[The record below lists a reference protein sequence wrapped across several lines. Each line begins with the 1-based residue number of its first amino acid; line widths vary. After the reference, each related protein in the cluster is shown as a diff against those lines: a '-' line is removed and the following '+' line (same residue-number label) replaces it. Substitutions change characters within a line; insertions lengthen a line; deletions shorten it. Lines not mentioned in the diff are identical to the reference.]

1 MEQQKPDFSLITI
14 VNKEPVYKEFKQNL
28 QTQQDVDYELIKIQ
42 NDHHQYESARAA
54 YNAAVKKS
62 TGRHLIFLHPDIR
75 FTDKESLHDIVNQAL
90 GLPNRG
96 IVGIAG
102 VPANVGAYHILT
114 TMRQGTVPQKVGD
127 AIQKPTPVQTVDECF
142 FIMDRH
148 TWEQQPFSDI
158 KGWHLYAVEECL
170 RAEIAGKTN
179 YVVPARVCHVSDGV
193 SENWN
198 YVQAGRQIVERY
210 GAEFPV
216 INTTVYKWNT
226 RGLRKHYMPLFH
238 YLDHQVE
245 RKLRTSPWLHD
256 TAKRIK
262 HLFVK
267 PW

>member
-102 VPANVGAYHILT
+102 VPANAGAYHILT

-198 YVQAGRQIVERY
+198 YVQTGRQIVERY

-226 RGLRKHYMPLFH
+226 RGLRKYYMPLFH
-238 YLDHQVE
+238 YLDHQAE